1 MGPEIRK
8 WLIFYYTLLFCLNS
22 VNQYKYWLSSF
33 LKNWI
38 SKGKRVKHST
48 ALFLWS
54 DTCPLAK
61 FYSAGDRMWPVP
73 YFVFPDFTI
82 SQWTC
87 FTKSFSK
94 TKCFYSKHQEESGVK
109 QASYLS
115 TPLPPTCQLIS
126 SIVFKKWTLSEFPGG
141 LVLLPLLLGLLLWHM
156 FHP

>member
-1 MGPEIRK
+1 ME
-8 WLIFYYTLLFCLNS
+8 
-22 VNQYKYWLSSF
+22 QYLPS
-33 LKNWI
+33 
-38 SKGKRVKHST
+38 GQ
-48 ALFLWS
+48 
-54 DTCPLAK
+54 

-94 TKCFYSKHQEESGVK
+94 TKRFYSKHQEESGVK

-156 FHP
+156 FHPWPGKFHMRPKEKKKDSPLEIINSEVLNGEISEAFPPKIKAKQKW

>member
-1 MGPEIRK
+1 ME
-8 WLIFYYTLLFCLNS
+8 
-22 VNQYKYWLSSF
+22 QYLPS
-33 LKNWI
+33 
-38 SKGKRVKHST
+38 GQ
-48 ALFLWS
+48 
-54 DTCPLAK
+54 

-94 TKCFYSKHQEESGVK
+94 TKRFYSKHQEESGVK

-156 FHP
+156 FHPWPGELIYICRGCRQKNKLVKITQEAVSTVLKAWTLEPLWPGFKSASVPC